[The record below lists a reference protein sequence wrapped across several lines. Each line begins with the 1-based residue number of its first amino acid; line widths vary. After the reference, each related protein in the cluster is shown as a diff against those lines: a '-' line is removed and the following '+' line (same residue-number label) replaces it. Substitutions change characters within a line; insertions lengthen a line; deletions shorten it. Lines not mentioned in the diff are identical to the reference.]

1 MRIALVAHDARKQE
15 LVEWCTHNAQTLSK
29 HELFGTGTTA
39 HLLGK
44 ILVVNE
50 PRPEGTATMDWYTM
64 TLKVEPLLS
73 GPLGGDQQIGAM
85 IAEGKIDCL
94 IFFCDNLITQ
104 GHQQDVGALVRL
116 ASLYNVAF
124 ATNRTTA
131 DMIMTSPLFGN
142 EDYKRII
149 PGAIE
154 KYKNRFVEREETSIK
169 EPVKEDEDPVKEP
182 VQDEETKE
190 EKVDEMKRTWEEI
203 PESIKS
209 KIIKAREQNMDEV
222 ELDKDEVLSD
232 REKFSLIRLG
242 YSIITVE
249 NACFPCI
256 GNHRKIKWVNDSKCY
271 NYLQN

>member
-15 LVEWCTHNAQTLSK
+15 LVEWCTHNAQALSK
-29 HELFGTGTTA
+29 HTLFGTGTTA
-39 HLLGK
+39 RLLGQIPVK
-44 ILVVNE
+44 NE
-50 PRPEGTATMDWYTM
+50 PKSDAATMDWYTM
-64 TLKVEPLLS
+64 PLQVTPLLS

-142 EDYKRII
+142 KDYKPII

-154 KYKNRFVEREETSIK
+154 KYKNRFEEREEPEQDVDEIGDTPDDEDSFVVTQDENIPLSQK
-169 EPVKEDEDPVKEP
+169 VWNELSDMVKEK
-182 VQDEETKE
+182 
-190 EKVDEMKRTWEEI
+190 
-203 PESIKS
+203 IKS
-209 KIIKAREQNMDEV
+209 AKEQNLNEV
-222 ELDKDEVLSD
+222 KIKRNGPDLGLSENDKRAL
-232 REKFSLIRLG
+232 LYLG
-242 YSIITVE
+242 YTISTNWAYCNISWI
-249 NACFPCI
+249 ND
-256 GNHRKIKWVNDSKCY
+256 GNDGNDGK
-271 NYLQN
+271 

>member
-15 LVEWCTHNAQTLSK
+15 LVEWCTHNAKTLSK
-29 HELFGTGTTA
+29 HTLFGTGTTA

-44 ILVVNE
+44 IPVMNE
-50 PRPEGTATMDWYTM
+50 PGPEGTATMDRYTM

-142 EDYKRII
+142 KDYKPII

-154 KYKNRFVEREETSIK
+154 KYKNRFRESELST
-169 EPVKEDEDPVKEP
+169 EPVEEVSVKNQQETIQKWWDELSTTVQHKIASAKE
-182 VQDEETKE
+182 QGL
-190 EKVDEMKRTWEEI
+190 
-203 PESIKS
+203 
-209 KIIKAREQNMDEV
+209 NEV
-222 ELDKDEVLSD
+222 ELGKGVSLNDK
-232 REKFSLIRLG
+232 EKEALMHMGYTIVTNGVNYKIR
-242 YSIITVE
+242 
-249 NACFPCI
+249 
-256 GNHRKIKWVNDSKCY
+256 WVNDGE
-271 NYLQN
+271 

>member
-29 HELFGTGTTA
+29 HTLFGTGTTA
-39 HLLGK
+39 RLLGK
-44 ILVVNE
+44 IPVMIE
-50 PRPEGTATMDWYTM
+50 PRPEGTATMDEYIM
-64 TLKVEPLLS
+64 SLKVEPLLS

-94 IFFCDNLITQ
+94 IFFCDNLIMQ

-154 KYKNRFVEREETSIK
+154 KYKNRFVEREENSNK
-169 EPVKEDEDPVKEP
+169 EPVKEESVKEP
-182 VQDEETKE
+182 VQDEETEE
-190 EKVDEMKRTWEEI
+190 EKVDEMKRMWEEI

-256 GNHRKIKWVNDSKCY
+256 GNPRKIKWVNDSKCY

>member
-29 HELFGTGTTA
+29 HTLFGTGTTA
-39 HLLGK
+39 RLLGK
-44 ILVVNE
+44 IPVMNE
-50 PRPEGTATMDWYTM
+50 PGPESTATMDWYTM

-154 KYKNRFVEREETSIK
+154 KYKNRFVEREENSNK
-169 EPVKEDEDPVKEP
+169 EPVKEEPVKEP
-182 VQDEETKE
+182 VQDEGAE
-190 EKVDEMKRTWEEI
+190 EKVDEMKRMWEEI
-203 PESIKS
+203 PESIKN

-222 ELDKDEVLSD
+222 ELDKDEELSD
-232 REKFSLIRLG
+232 REKILLISLG
-242 YSIITVE
+242 YSIIT
-249 NACFPCI
+249 I
-256 GNHRKIKWVNDSKCY
+256 GNRRKIKWVNDSKCY

>member
-29 HELFGTGTTA
+29 HTLFGTGTTA

-44 ILVVNE
+44 IPVMNE
-50 PRPEGTATMDWYTM
+50 PGPESTATMDWYTM

-154 KYKNRFVEREETSIK
+154 KYKNRFEEREEKDTKVEEIAQEQVTQDKNIPLSQK
-169 EPVKEDEDPVKEP
+169 VWNELSDMVKEK
-182 VQDEETKE
+182 
-190 EKVDEMKRTWEEI
+190 
-203 PESIKS
+203 IKS
-209 KIIKAREQNMDEV
+209 AKEQNLNEV
-222 ELDKDEVLSD
+222 KIKRNGSDLGLSENDKRAL
-232 REKFSLIRLG
+232 LYLG
-242 YSIITVE
+242 YTIST
-249 NACFPCI
+249 NWAYC
-256 GNHRKIKWVNDSKCY
+256 KISWVNDGNDGNDGK
-271 NYLQN
+271 

>member
-1 MRIALVAHDARKQE
+1 MRMRIALVAHDARKQE

-29 HELFGTGTTA
+29 HILFATGTTA

-44 ILVVNE
+44 IPVVNE
-50 PRPEGTATMDWYTM
+50 PRPGAATMDWYTM
-64 TLKVEPLLS
+64 PLNVKPLLS

-154 KYKNRFVEREETSIK
+154 KYKNRFREREENSIK
-169 EPVKEDEDPVKEP
+169 EPVKEEPVKEP
-182 VQDEETKE
+182 VQDEKSEK
-190 EKVDEMKRTWEEI
+190 EKVDEMKRMWEEI
-203 PESIKS
+203 SESIKS

-232 REKFSLIRLG
+232 REKFFLIRLG
-242 YSIITVE
+242 YSIIT
-249 NACFPCI
+249 I
-256 GNHRKIKWVNDSKCY
+256 GNRRKIKWVNDSKCY

>member
-15 LVEWCTHNAQTLSK
+15 LVEWCTHNAQTLSR
-29 HELFGTGTTA
+29 HMLFGTGTTA
-39 HLLGK
+39 RLLGE
-44 ILVVNE
+44 IPVMNE
-50 PRPEGTATMDWYTM
+50 PGPDGTATMDWYTM
-64 TLKVEPLLS
+64 PLRVEPLLS

-154 KYKNRFVEREETSIK
+154 KYKNRFRESEPDTEVSQEIVNVEGVEDK
-169 EPVKEDEDPVKEP
+169 EVPFTVMQK
-182 VQDEETKE
+182 
-190 EKVDEMKRTWEEI
+190 MWNEI
-203 PESIKS
+203 SS
-209 KIIKAREQNMDEV
+209 TVRYKITQAKAQELNEV
-222 ELDKDEVLSD
+222 ELGDGVFLSD
-232 REKFSLIRLG
+232 AEKEALRCMG
-242 YSIITVE
+242 YTIVTNGE
-249 NACFPCI
+249 NYKV
-256 GNHRKIKWVNDSKCY
+256 RWVNDGE
-271 NYLQN
+271 

>member
-44 ILVVNE
+44 IPVVNE
-50 PRPEGTATMDWYTM
+50 PGPEGTATMDWHTM
-64 TLKVEPLLS
+64 PLKVEPLLS

-131 DMIMTSPLFGN
+131 DMIMTSPLFDN
-142 EDYKRII
+142 DDYKRII

-169 EPVKEDEDPVKEP
+169 EPVKEELVKEDPVKEP
-182 VQDEETKE
+182 VQDKETEE
-190 EKVDEMKRTWEEI
+190 EKVDEMKRMWEEI
-203 PESIKS
+203 PESIKN
-209 KIIKAREQNMDEV
+209 KIIKAGV
-222 ELDKDEVLSD
+222 ELDKDVVLSD

-242 YSIITVE
+242 YSIITDH
-249 NACFPCI
+249 
-256 GNHRKIKWVNDSKCY
+256 NHRKPS
-271 NYLQN
+271 